1 MKDIIKE
8 SIYHLKVETGW
19 SYQYHL
25 WHSIKNS
32 SILIKI
38 AFKSIVHGLLPF
50 MWKADAPRDVI
61 KLYHTIM
68 KIEHIRKMDKLKEV
82 PKNERYKDV
91 NLDIEVES

>member
-91 NLDIEVES
+91 NLDTEVEC

>member
-1 MKDIIKE
+1 MRNIVKK

-38 AFKSIVHGLLPF
+38 AFKSIIHGLLPF
-50 MWKADAPRDVI
+50 MWKNDAPKEVI
-61 KLYHTIM
+61 KLYHEIM
-68 KIEHIRKMDKLKEV
+68 KIQHVKKIDKLRKLS
-82 PKNERYKDV
+82 KKERYK
-91 NLDIEVES
+91 

>member
-1 MKDIIKE
+1 MRNIIKE

-50 MWKADAPRDVI
+50 IWKADAPKEVI
-61 KLYHTIM
+61 RLYHTIM
-68 KIEHIRKMDKLKEV
+68 KIEHIRKMDKLKEI
-82 PKNERYKDV
+82 PKNERYISNDT
-91 NLDIEVES
+91 E

>member
-68 KIEHIRKMDKLKEV
+68 KIEHIRKMDILKEV

-91 NLDIEVES
+91 NLDT

>member
-91 NLDIEVES
+91 NLDIEVEC

>member
-1 MKDIIKE
+1 MRNIIKE

-38 AFKSIVHGLLPF
+38 AFKSIVHGILPF
-50 MWKADAPRDVI
+50 MWKADAPKEVI
-61 KLYHTIM
+61 RLYHTIR
-68 KIEHIRKMDKLKEV
+68 KIEHI
-82 PKNERYKDV
+82 
-91 NLDIEVES
+91 